1 MSRADFLLYR
11 RMRGIFWGLL
21 VIGLVGAPALLV
33 TGVGIAVN
41 TDAVTEGLRD
51 DVGRPGD
58 LMALG
63 IGMGGFVGLIAAVIL
78 GATAG
83 SVDHQRGVL
92 RDLVLAGRARWRIV
106 VGRLAAGAAW
116 LLLAM
121 AVSFA
126 ACVALGL
133 ALAPIDAD
141 VDWEEVLRMSATFG
155 YSIFYTMPFAA
166 GVALLVGSRGPAIAV
181 FFAVAFVLDGVL
193 SSIPKVS
200 EWWQEVSLLQS
211 STTVDALIGE
221 PGATLDGDAWRAIAV
236 VAGWAII
243 PFVLGLV
250 RLTRRDL

>member
-11 RMRGIFWGLL
+11 RMRGVFWGLL
-21 VIGLVGAPALLV
+21 VIGVVVAPILMV
-33 TGVGIAVN
+33 TGFGIATG
-41 TDAVTEGLRD
+41 TDGVSEGLRD
-51 DVGRPGD
+51 DVGRPED

-63 IGMGGFVGLIAAVIL
+63 IGMAGFIALIAAVIL

-106 VGRLAAGAAW
+106 VGRLLAAAGW
-116 LLLAM
+116 LVLAL

-126 ACVALGL
+126 ACIALGSL
-133 ALAPIDAD
+133 LAPIDAS
-141 VDWEEVLRMSATFG
+141 VDWETVFRNSASFA
-155 YSIFYTMPFAA
+155 FNLAYTMPFAA

-181 FFAVAFVLDGVL
+181 YFAVAFVVDGVL
-193 SSIPKVS
+193 SSIPKVRD
-200 EWWQEVSLLQS
+200 WWEHVSLGNAS
-211 STTVDALIGE
+211 MEVDGVITGRTE
-221 PGATLDGDAWRAIAV
+221 GFDGDAWQALAV
-236 VAGWAII
+236 IAGWALI